1 MTRSREGQGTFT
13 QVTKQ
18 REAVAAPVCV
28 TVSPP
33 PAARVLVA
41 VEMPAARP
49 TCPATLLPRLTELL
63 MFPGVVEERRTLVA
77 TAAGVV
83 TYAEKSMTSTGR
95 VSV

>member
-1 MTRSREGQGTFT
+1 MAESREDQGTFT

-33 PAARVLVA
+33 PAARNFAA
-41 VEMPAARP
+41 VVMPAARP

-63 MFPGVVEERRTLVA
+63 MFPAVVERRTLVA
-77 TAAGVV
+77 TAAAVV
-83 TYAEKSMTSTGR
+83 T
-95 VSV
+95 